1 MPKQNYI
8 HSRSQCLVKKKGN
21 KHQNDQVQWIYTVAQ
36 IKKDDYLF
44 ICRWIFEASHEIK
57 GQCAQ

>member
-1 MPKQNYI
+1 MPKQNI
-8 HSRSQCLVKKKGN
+8 HVHNVWWKKRKQTPKWPSTMNLYGGPN
-21 KHQNDQVQWIYTVAQ
+21 
-36 IKKDDYLF
+36 KKDDYLF